1 MRLTTLNGVVRGSL
15 RLCNKSIHY
24 YARFMKYASDGL
36 QELIF
41 DSLKITNTVRLPLN
55 DFYEAEIPTDYV
67 DFCKVGVQ
75 VGQFVRP
82 LVQRDTINNLPD
94 LNQTTGDQE
103 NYPNETE
110 TDDEWT
116 DLFQWWGININS
128 HGENTG
134 AYYGLGAGSEPD
146 TFKIN
151 EQRNVITCNQ
161 NVGVTTIVL
170 EYISDGTYAN
180 SATRIPIYAK
190 AAIEAYIDWKYKEN
204 SKSFGAYDA
213 ERAKALFTREHE
225 KLRARKNDLTPELL
239 HRIINRNRRASIK
252 P

>member
-1 MRLTTLNGVVRGSL
+1 MRLTTLNGVIWGQIFNCGKTV
-15 RLCNKSIHY
+15 HY
-24 YARFMKYASDGL
+24 YATFMKYASDGL

-41 DSLKITNTVRLPLN
+41 DTLKITNTVRLPLN
-55 DFYEAEIPTDYV
+55 DYFEAEIPADYV
-67 DFCKVGVQ
+67 DFCKIGVQ
-75 VGQFVRP
+75 AGQFVRP
-82 LVQRDTINNLPD
+82 LVQRDTYNNLPD

-103 NYPNETE
+103 NYPNESETE
-110 TDDEWT
+110 DGWT
-116 DLFQWWGININS
+116 ELFQWWGININS

-146 TFKIN
+146 TYKIN

-161 NVGVTTIVL
+161 NVGTSTIVL

-225 KLRARKNDLTPELL
+225 KLRARKNDLTPELM